1 MKKLLS
7 LALAAVMLLA
17 LLTACGGGNNGPAN
31 SGEPNTNTDQTEF
44 NIISGISAL
53 FEISMAMT
61 TIRSSTP

>member
-31 SGEPNTNTDQTEF
+31 KIGR
-44 NIISGISAL
+44 AHV
-53 FEISMAMT
+53 
-61 TIRSSTP
+61 